1 MPNTYSMQEIV
12 RQDYDYYIELEEE
25 GKDIESP
32 LIFRIPKG
40 KR

>member
-12 RQDYDYYIELEEE
+12 RQDYDYYIELEE
-25 GKDIESP
+25 GKDIESSF
-32 LIFRIPKG
+32 IFRIPKG